1 MRPLGF
7 VVTWVGA
14 FFFGTGLVLAT
25 TPPVWIFD
33 FRTLGLMVCTI
44 AGVTTYIGS
53 LLLVKRYSKNNYE
66 FSIRWLTAQFYIY
79 KVELMKE

>member
-7 VVTWVGA
+7 VVTGVGV

-25 TPPVWIFD
+25 TPAVGFFD

-44 AGVTTYIGS
+44 AVVTT
-53 LLLVKRYSKNNYE
+53 
-66 FSIRWLTAQFYIY
+66 
-79 KVELMKE
+79 